1 MLNLLLKGRAK
12 VVTFFTEVLR
22 KGHCVSM
29 CTDGISFLRVSSI
42 QKKRYTTSSRI
53 LLLDN
58 IVLALRLNYVK
69 KVNIKRYKRSLFH
82 NLPLSNE
89 KHFNETQ
96 PYFM

>member
-1 MLNLLLKGRAK
+1 MLACAQTGSAFSEYQVFR
-12 VVTFFTEVLR
+12 
-22 KGHCVSM
+22 
-29 CTDGISFLRVSSI
+29 
-42 QKKRYTTSSRI
+42 KKRYTTSSHI